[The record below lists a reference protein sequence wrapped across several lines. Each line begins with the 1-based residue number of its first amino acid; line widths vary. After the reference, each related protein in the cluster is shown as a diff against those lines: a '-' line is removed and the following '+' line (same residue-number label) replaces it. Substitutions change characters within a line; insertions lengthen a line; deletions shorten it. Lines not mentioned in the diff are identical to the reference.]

1 VEELYIIRGS
11 TKDLYLETAPLFKT
25 IMIEYLIDYKDIPE
39 NLKEDWE
46 SYLNCCY
53 SLAVE
58 PNKRRFLRYNELYP
72 YK

>member
-1 VEELYIIRGS
+1 
-11 TKDLYLETAPLFKT
+11 
-25 IMIEYLIDYKDIPE
+25 MIEYLIDYKDIPE